1 VVEKLQNYSGCGEN
15 SLLSGIHC
23 LRVFVARWLIMLLV

>member
-15 SLLSGIHC
+15 LLLSGIHC
-23 LRVFVARWLIMLLV
+23 SVVDYINWLW